1 MIMMLKEYV
10 LLNTILFSC
19 QAFIYKFTKYLYLR
33 NDSHFEIEFEIEII
47 MILIRRLI
55 HKTTLEHE

>member
-1 MIMMLKEYV
+1 MIMMLKECV
-10 LLNTILFSC
+10 LLNTILSPC

-55 HKTTLEHE
+55 HKTTLKHE